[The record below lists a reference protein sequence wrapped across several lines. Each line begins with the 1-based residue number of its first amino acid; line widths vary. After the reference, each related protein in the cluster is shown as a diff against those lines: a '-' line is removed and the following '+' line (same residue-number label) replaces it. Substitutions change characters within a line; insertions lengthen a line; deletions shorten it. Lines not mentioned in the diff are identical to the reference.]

1 MGKRMKWEGAIY
13 LSASRLFS
21 KGCLQNREDQI
32 QAALFVVS
40 GFQKRLPFF
49 QSFFHSAAEPV
60 MGDASFDALG
70 PGVFFEPFH
79 KFSPVFI
86 EVWREAA
93 FVFGKDKNV
102 DDIFG

>member
-1 MGKRMKWEGAIY
+1 MDRG
-13 LSASRLFS
+13 LSISLS
-21 KGCLQNREDQI
+21 PGSSLKGVCKNREEQI

-49 QSFFHSAAEPV
+49 QSLFHSTAEPV

-70 PGVFFEPFH
+70 PCVFFEPFH

-86 EVWREAA
+86 KVWREAA
-93 FVFGKDKNV
+93 FVFGKDQNV
-102 DDIFG
+102 DDIFR